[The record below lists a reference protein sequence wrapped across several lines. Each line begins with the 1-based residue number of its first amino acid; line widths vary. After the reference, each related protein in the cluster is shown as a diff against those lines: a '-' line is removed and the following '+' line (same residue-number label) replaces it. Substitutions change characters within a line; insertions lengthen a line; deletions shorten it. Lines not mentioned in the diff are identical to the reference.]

1 MSRNPMRADARKNY
15 NHLIEV
21 ARKVV
26 TKHGVDASMRDI
38 ARRADVGL
46 ATLLRHFP
54 TREALFEAL
63 LCTNLDE
70 LTQKADQLE
79 TSNSPDEALVSWFRE
94 WMAFAQSYRGVVSL
108 MAAAHTNPK
117 SALYASCAAVHSA
130 SARLLLRAQ
139 AEGTAR
145 ADMNGDDLFGLMA
158 ALGWLVDLPSFAP
171 RADHLVHLI
180 ASAILPN
187 RSSSDVKKTKG

>member
-1 MSRNPMRADARKNY
+1 MRADAQKNY
-15 NHLIEV
+15 SHLLAV
-21 ARKVV
+21 AHGVV
-26 TKHGVDASMRDI
+26 AEHGVDASMRDI
-38 ARRADVGL
+38 ARRAGVGL

-70 LTQKADQLE
+70 LTQKAGELE
-79 TSNSPDEALVSWFRE
+79 TSNSSDEALVSWFRE
-94 WMAFAQSYRGVVSL
+94 WIAFAQSYRGVVAL
-108 MAAAHTNPK
+108 MAAAHTNSD

-145 ADMNGDDLFGLMA
+145 PDMNGDDLFGLMA

-180 ASAILPN
+180 TSAILTKRPGN
-187 RSSSDVKKTKG
+187 DVKKKDVKKAIR

>member
-1 MSRNPMRADARKNY
+1 MRADAKKNY
-15 NHLIEV
+15 SHLLAV
-21 ARKVV
+21 ARDVV
-26 TKHGVDASMRDI
+26 AEHGVNASMRDI

-63 LCTNLDE
+63 LRTNLDA
-70 LTQKADQLE
+70 LTQRAGELE
-79 TSNSPDEALVSWFRE
+79 ASTTPDEALLSWFRE
-94 WMAFAQSYRGVVSL
+94 WVTFALSYRGVVAM
-108 MAAAHTNPK
+108 MAAAHTNPD

-145 ADMNGDDLFGLMA
+145 TDMNGDDLFGLMS

-171 RADHLVHLI
+171 RADHLVHII

-187 RSSSDVKKTKG
+187 RSSGDVVKQGAQSDR